1 MTYILIILALLA
13 AGLLILFY
21 NGFFFAALYMAYF
34 VMIFCV
40 FALAILMVHFYR
52 VIILGNAPYIRTG
65 KKLINRIIE
74 EIDFS
79 AKGGSASGGQ
89 ENAKVYE
96 LGSGDGRFL
105 RALAK
110 KKKIEAV
117 GFENFILPYA
127 ISRIAKFLT
136 HSNVEIRYQD
146 LFKADLSDA
155 DYIFCY
161 LITKQMDKLEVK
173 LQNELKPGALI
184 ISNTFKFQNWPLE
197 KEIIIDPKKKF
208 SLSNKINI
216 YRKV

>member
-21 NGFFFAALYMAYF
+21 SGFFMAALYLAYF

-40 FALAILMVHFYR
+40 FALVILVTHFYR
-52 VIILGNAPYIRTG
+52 VTIKGNAPYIRTG
-65 KKLINRIIE
+65 KKLIDRVIE
-74 EIDFS
+74 DIDF
-79 AKGGSASGGQ
+79 KD
-89 ENAKVYE
+89 NAKVYE

-110 KKKIEAV
+110 KKNVRAV
-117 GFENFILPYA
+117 GFENFMLPYT
-127 ISRIAKFLT
+127 ISKAYKYLNHSKADFL
-136 HSNVEIRYQD
+136 YQD

-161 LITKQMDKLEVK
+161 LITTQMDKLETK
-173 LQNELKPGALI
+173 LQNELKPGTLI
-184 ISNTFKFQNWPLE
+184 ISNTFKFKNWPLE
-197 KEIIIDPKKKF
+197 KQIIINPNNNF
-208 SLSNKINI
+208 RLSNKINI

>member
-1 MTYILIILALLA
+1 MTYILVILGVLAAVLLALFKLN
-13 AGLLILFY
+13 LY
-21 NGFFFAALYMAYF
+21 FAALYLAYF
-34 VMIFCV
+34 IMLFSI
-40 FALAILMVHFYR
+40 FALVILVVHFYR
-52 VIILGNAPYIRTG
+52 VIILDNAPYIRTG
-65 KKLINRIIE
+65 KKLIDRIIE

-79 AKGGSASGGQ
+79 ASDGK
-89 ENAKVYE
+89 EKAKVYE

-110 KKKIEAV
+110 KKNIQAI
-117 GFENFILPYA
+117 GLENFLLPYT
-127 ISRIAKFLT
+127 ISQVAKFLT
-136 HSNVEIRYQD
+136 KSQVEFRYQN

-173 LQNELKPGALI
+173 LQKELKPGALV
-184 ISNTFKFQNWPLE
+184 ISNTFKFKNWPLE